1 LVSDSNDR
9 GDDVIWWGF
18 GGLFAFLYLVLI
30 FTMGLM
36 TLRKGHWV
44 DVRPRVLPPLFW
56 IIGSLM
62 SPRSGVAQPG

>member
-1 LVSDSNDR
+1 MSDSNDR

-30 FTMGLM
+30 FTMGLV

-44 DVRPRVLPPLFW
+44 MFVLGFFLPCS
-56 IIGSLM
+56 GSSAL
-62 SPRSGVAQPG
+62 